1 MSPITPVRGLAR
13 RRWGEISSRIRAD
26 SCFLRADHDGPDQM
40 TNTEVDQ
47 VKRQLQ
53 GTAATNPET
62 SRWCFTAAVNFP
74 YSADVTSDAAPSPD
88 DAADGTGLAAEAV
101 PDSDDAVRRLA
112 EAVARLSND
121 PAWFL
126 RALEEVILAMTPMS
140 LERRTE
146 QEESFLIESGRF
158 TAEEL
163 AEAQTYVDRGSLQLT
178 IAEGFLSNLRATLS
192 LAEVTGY
199 LDLDDEAVRTAVA
212 DGRLYAVEISGRLR
226 FPAWQFN
233 VGSPEKLIPGLT
245 EVIEVVTPRWD
256 WQSVA
261 GFMATP
267 QSALVAEG
275 RKTPVAWLRDGGEV
289 ETVKQIVESADW
301 W

>member
-1 MSPITPVRGLAR
+1 
-13 RRWGEISSRIRAD
+13 
-26 SCFLRADHDGPDQM
+26 M

-74 YSADVTSDAAPSPD
+74 YSADVTSDAAPSLD